1 MFLSEFFGITEGA
14 KEVAVCCPFDH
25 YTTGLVPY
33 KETRPSAHVNT
44 EKGVFHCKAC
54 GTGYSELQFMQKIL
68 DCSFLN
74 AKRLQ
79 HCFDNDED
87 ELMWN
92 NSTRLSE
99 ETKARAMNLGISEAI
114 ISELNIK
121 TPTGTTDVMAFPVF
135 MYGHLIDVRN
145 YNPGGTP
152 KIKSRANCPS
162 GIVLPFDLWRNT
174 PKNRT
179 TIVCAGE
186 KDMAIAR
193 TMGFNAITLTG
204 GEQAPCITPAEFKDR
219 KVVICYDNDDAGH
232 QGALKLALQLYEYT
246 KDIKIITNFHE
257 VCCEKGEDITDF
269 FIKYGKTKRD
279 LIGYIEAT
287 PVFVPTEE
295 MLNKQYP
302 IISLLEASKP
312 ENVGKMV
319 RSNIQVVAVAD
330 STFTIPSVIF
340 AEKIKLTGQ
349 NDNMFVG
356 ECREWELSEDNCQDT
371 LHLMDNNFKE
381 ETINKNIRDILK
393 IMQTERCVSIKK
405 LTKRTVFKV
414 SVTDLFE
421 TNDVDISPMEYT
433 AYSLDQKLESGK
445 KYLATYKLVPHP
457 YKGQQLTMV
466 ITEVVQANDSVT
478 NFQLTSET
486 KENLKKYSDALKNF
500 QTVTDKVQRLTNCVK
515 GLLGY
520 NGNDTLIQALDL
532 AYNTPLQFNFGT
544 FKNVRGYL
552 DTLIIGE
559 SRVGKSSTADTL
571 RKTYGLGIFTSLAG
585 NSATIPGLVGGSN
598 KTAGGYQTRAGIIPQ
613 NHKGLIIFE
622 EFGKSNANVLKEL
635 TDIRSSNEVRV
646 TRVSGT
652 LTLPATVRMIAL
664 TNVKA
669 HNGSIRPIAAY
680 PHGFSILTELVDTAE
695 DIARYDLIVILS
707 DKGASQIDPFWEPDQ
722 PLEQDVYKTHIR
734 WVWSRQPE
742 DIIID
747 REVGL
752 YIMEQSNELNK
763 TYPCHI
769 KLFGTECWK
778 KVSRLAIAVAAYVM
792 STDDTQ
798 SKVIVTKEHVDYAI
812 AFYKRIYDNETFKL
826 KEYVEHERRY
836 SEIDEAGV
844 AKLQDLYNKFTN
856 MILHLEQS
864 STTSKNTLGAATGLS
879 NDDLNK
885 ALNILSKC
893 LFITFENHEIV
904 PTERFR
910 LGLNQIN
917 RDTVIRGVGE

>member
-1 MFLSEFFGITEGA
+1 MFLSEFFGITEGS

-25 YTTGLVPY
+25 YTTGHVPY
-33 KETRPSAHVNT
+33 KETNPSAHVNT
-44 EKGVFHCKAC
+44 EKGVFHCKVC

-68 DCSFLN
+68 GCSFLN

-79 HCFDNDED
+79 HCFNNDED
-87 ELMWN
+87 ELMWI
-92 NSTRLSE
+92 NSTKLTE
-99 ETKARAMNLGISEAI
+99 ETKTRAKNLGISEQV
-114 ISELNIK
+114 ISELSIK
-121 TPTGTTDVMAFPVF
+121 TPTGTTDVIAFPVF
-135 MYGHLIDVRN
+135 MYGHLVDVRN
-145 YNPGGTP
+145 YNPGSTP
-152 KIKSRANCPS
+152 KIKSRTNCPS
-162 GIVLPFDLWRNT
+162 GLILPFDIWRNT

-179 TIVCAGE
+179 TVICAGE
-186 KDMAIAR
+186 KDMAVAR
-193 TMGFNAITLTG
+193 SHGFNAITLTG
-204 GEQAPCITPAEFKDR
+204 GEQAACIIPEEFKDR
-219 KVVICYDNDDAGH
+219 KVVICYDNDEAGKA
-232 QGALKLALQLYEYT
+232 GATKLAMELYQYT
-246 KDIKIITNFHE
+246 TDIKIVTKFHE
-257 VCCEKGEDITDF
+257 TCVEKGEDITDYF
-269 FIKYGKTKRD
+269 VKYGKTKQD
-279 LIGYIEAT
+279 LISCIEAT
-287 PVFVPTEE
+287 PIFEPTED
-295 MLNKQYP
+295 MLSRNYP
-302 IISLLEASKP
+302 IVSLLDASKP
-312 ENVGKMV
+312 ENVGKML

-330 STFTIPSVIF
+330 TTFTIPSVIF

-414 SVTDLFE
+414 CVTDLFE
-421 TNDVDISPMEYT
+421 TNDNEMSPMEFT
-433 AYSLDQKLESGK
+433 AYSLDHKLESGK
-445 KYLATYKLVPHP
+445 KYLATYKLIPHP
-457 YKGQQLTMV
+457 YKGQQLTMI
-466 ITEVVQANDSVT
+466 ITNVLQANDSVT
-478 NFQLTSET
+478 NFQLTTEHIT
-486 KENLKKYSDALKNF
+486 NLQKYEDALQPH
-500 QTVTDKVQRLTNCVK
+500 QTVADKIQYLTNCVK
-515 GLLGY
+515 GILGY
-520 NGNDTLIQALDL
+520 NGNDTLIQALDFS
-532 AYNTPLQFNFGT
+532 YNTPLLFNFGT

-559 SRVGKSSTADTL
+559 SRVGKSSTADAL

-622 EFGKSNANVLKEL
+622 EFGKSNTNVLKEL
-635 TDIRSSNEVRV
+635 TDIRSSNEVRI

-652 LTLPATVRMIAL
+652 ITLPATVRMIAL

-669 HNGSIRPIAAY
+669 HNGNIRAIAAY

-707 DKGASQIDPFWEPDQ
+707 DKGASQIDPFWEPETPLDQ
-722 PLEQDVYKTHIR
+722 EVYKTHIR

-742 DIIID
+742 DIEID

-752 YIMEQSNELNK
+752 YVMEKANELNRE
-763 TYPCHI
+763 YPCHI

-778 KVSRLAIAVAAYVM
+778 KVSRLAISVAAYIM
-792 STDDTQ
+792 STDATKT
-798 SKVIVTKEHVDYAI
+798 KVVVKKEHVDYAVD
-812 AFYKRIYDNETFKL
+812 FYKKIYDNDTFKL

-836 SEIDEAGV
+836 SEIDEAGI

-856 MILHLEQS
+856 LILHLEQS
-864 STTSKNTLGAATGLS
+864 AATTKNTLSAATGLS

-910 LGLNQIN
+910 LGINQIN
-917 RDTVIRGVGE
+917 RDTIIRGVGE

>member
-1 MFLSEFFGITEGA
+1 MFLTEFFGITEGS

-25 YTTGLVPY
+25 YTTGRVPY
-33 KETRPSAHVNT
+33 KETNPSAHVNT
-44 EKGVFHCKAC
+44 EKGVFHCKVC

-68 DCSFLN
+68 GCSFLN

-79 HCFDNDED
+79 HCFNNDED
-87 ELMWN
+87 ELMWTS
-92 NSTRLSE
+92 STKLTD
-99 ETKARAMNLGISEAI
+99 ETKNRLINLGVNEQV
-114 ISELNIK
+114 ISELNVK
-121 TPTGTTDVMAFPVF
+121 TPTGTTDVIAFPVF
-135 MYGHLIDVRN
+135 IYGHLVDVRN
-145 YNPGGTP
+145 YDPGNTP
-152 KIKSRANCPS
+152 KIKSRTNCPS
-162 GIVLPFDLWRNT
+162 GLIVPFDIWRNT

-179 TIVCAGE
+179 TIICAGE
-186 KDMAIAR
+186 KDMAVAR
-193 TMGFNAITLTG
+193 SQGFNAITLTG
-204 GEQAPCITPAEFKDR
+204 GEQAPCIMPEEFRNR
-219 KVVICYDNDDAGH
+219 KIVICYDNDEAGKL
-232 QGALKLALQLYEYT
+232 GAQKLAMELYAYT
-246 KDIKIITNFHE
+246 KDIKVVTKFHE
-257 VCCEKGEDITDF
+257 VCIEKGEDITDYF
-269 FIKYGKTKRD
+269 TKYNKTKQD
-279 LIGYIEAT
+279 LIACIEST
-287 PVFVPTEE
+287 PVFEPTEE
-295 MLNKQYP
+295 MLNRNYP
-302 IISLLEASKP
+302 IVSLLDASKP
-312 ENVGKMV
+312 ENVGKML

-330 STFTIPSVIF
+330 TTFTIPSVIF

-349 NDNMFVG
+349 NDNMYVG

-414 SVTDLFE
+414 CVTDLFE
-421 TNDVDISPMEYT
+421 TNDSEMSPMEFT
-433 AYSLDQKLESGK
+433 AYSLDHKLESGK

-457 YKGQQLTMV
+457 YKGQQLTMI
-466 ITEVVQANDSVT
+466 ITNVLQANDSVT
-478 NFQLTSET
+478 NFQLTADHIT
-486 KENLKKYSDALKNF
+486 NLQKYEEAL
-500 QTVTDKVQRLTNCVK
+500 QPHTTVADKVQYLTNCVK
-515 GLLGY
+515 GILGY
-520 NGNDTLIQALDL
+520 NGNDTLIQALDFS
-532 AYNTPLQFNFGT
+532 YNTPLLFNFGT
-544 FKNVRGYL
+544 FKDVRGYL

-559 SRVGKSSTADTL
+559 SRVGKSSTADAL

-622 EFGKSNANVLKEL
+622 EFGKSNTNVLKEL
-635 TDIRSSNEVRV
+635 TDIRSSNEVRI

-652 LTLPATVRMIAL
+652 ITLPATVRMIAL

-669 HNGSIRPIAAY
+669 HNGNIRAIAAY

-707 DKGASQIDPFWEPDQ
+707 DKGASQIDPFWEPET
-722 PLEQDVYKTHIR
+722 PLAQEVYRTHIR
-734 WVWSRQPE
+734 WVWSRQAS
-742 DIIID
+742 DITID

-752 YIMEQSNELNK
+752 YIMEKANELNRE
-763 TYPCHI
+763 YPCHI

-792 STDDTQ
+792 STDTTKT
-798 SKVIVTKEHVDYAI
+798 KVVVKKEHVDYAV
-812 AFYKRIYDNETFKL
+812 AFYKKIYDNDTFKL

-856 MILHLEQS
+856 LILHLEQS
-864 STTSKNTLGAATGLS
+864 AATTKNTLSAATGLS

-893 LFITFENHEIV
+893 LFIVFENHEIV

-910 LGLNQIN
+910 LGINQIN
-917 RDTVIRGVGE
+917 RDTIIRGVGE